1 IQTETQTAMPFHQF
15 YTPKGLYSDAEK
27 AALAKDITA
36 LYAAPPISLPEFYV
50 VVAFIEL
57 EQGNFFV
64 GAETKRAD
72 NMVRIQ
78 VEHVARTFPVG
89 EAGVASKR
97 DFMARYEGTLKRY
110 TAGRGVDWEIGIQDS
125 DPQLWHLNG
134 MAPPPPESEQEK
146 LWKKENKAVPYVA

>member
-1 IQTETQTAMPFHQF
+1 MPFHQF

-27 AALAKDITA
+27 AALAKEITA

-57 EQGNFFV
+57 EQGNFFI
-64 GAETKRAD
+64 GADTKRAD

-78 VEHVARTFPVG
+78 VGHVARTFPVG

-125 DPQLWHLNG
+125 DASHLFAHSLAILIACPAPTVAPQRHG
-134 MAPPPPESEQEK
+134 SSPT
-146 LWKKENKAVPYVA
+146 